1 MTAENHLQGFLQY
14 LRVERRVSPHTLRNY
29 EADIRTFLGFL
40 AVEQGVE
47 DISLVDIS
55 QTDGISI
62 RNHLAALRRRGLQK
76 SSLARHLTALRCFF
90 RYLCRED
97 VLPHNPAELTA
108 SPKKDKHL
116 PKFLYYGEVEALIGA
131 PDNTLAGRRDHAIL
145 ELLYG
150 CGLRV
155 SELVALDVGSVDGG
169 VNYVRVFGKG
179 GKERLNPLG
188 AAAARAI
195 AAYLTARE
203 AAGRP
208 IDAKSALFLNLRGG
222 RLTDRSVRNIV
233 DKHIKRAAVAKKIS
247 PHSLRHSFATHLL
260 ENGADLRS
268 VQELLGHASISS
280 TQIYTHITRSHMKE
294 VYDKTHPRA

>member
-1 MTAENHLQGFLQY
+1 LTAEEHLQGFLRY
-14 LRVERRVSPHTLRNY
+14 LQVERRVSPHTLRNY
-29 EADIRTFLGFL
+29 EADIRAFLSFF
-40 AVEQGVE
+40 AAEQGLE
-47 DISLVDIS
+47 DISLLDICPV
-55 QTDGISI
+55 DGISI
-62 RNHLAALRRRGLQK
+62 RNHLAALRRQGLQK

-97 VLPHNPAELTA
+97 ILRHNPAELTA

-116 PKFLYYGEVEALIGA
+116 PKFLYYEEIESLIGA
-131 PDNTLAGRRDHAIL
+131 TGNTLAGLRDCAIL

-155 SELVALDVGSVDGG
+155 SELVALDVGSVDSEVG
-169 VNYVRVFGKG
+169 YVRVFGKG
-179 GKERLNPLG
+179 AKERLNPLG

-203 AAGRP
+203 AAGQP
-208 IDAKSALFLNLRGG
+208 DSAKSALFLNLRGT

-233 DKHIKRAAVAKKIS
+233 DKHIERAAVAKKIS

-294 VYDKTHPRA
+294 MYDKTHPRA